1 MTISLRIGFKSVNHV
16 KKLGWAKLPQ
26 ELQTSCNLAVVSRAA
41 RRYPSWRRVPAY
53 QAELRGWPNAMQKV
67 FGSPLR
73 TAATGCAKRVTWD
86 KAGPRSKEAA
96 AGAAATTTKK
106 DMYNIWNCK
115 GIKLY
120 TFVFG
125 NTATKA
131 VRTRTRMILQ
141 VSTINSKQSPPTS
154 DKQPTK
160 AKAPRARSSPATAL
174 IPTARARAKS
184 LVTNKSVNKAL
195 TRAATVGIRLSC
207 PSTSFVIWYFCICIW
222 ICIQIDACIHTS
234 LQAAEIWHWT
244 LECKDTSFIL
254 LAMLGEPPQ
263 DMV

>member
-1 MTISLRIGFKSVNHV
+1 MTISLRIGFKSVNQV

-41 RRYPSWRRVPAY
+41 RRYPSWRRVPTY

-96 AGAAATTTKK
+96 AGAAAAATATATTTTTKK
-106 DMYNIWNCK
+106 KKKDMYDIWNCK

-120 TFVFG
+120 AFAFG
-125 NTATKA
+125 NTA
-131 VRTRTRMILQ
+131 TRMILQ
-141 VSTINSKQSPPTS
+141 VSTINIKQSPPTS

-160 AKAPRARSSPATAL
+160 AKAPRARSSPATSL

-184 LVTNKSVNKAL
+184 LVTNKSVNKAM
-195 TRAATVGIRLSC
+195 TRAGTVGIRLSC
-207 PSTSFVIWYFCICIW
+207 PITSFWNM
-222 ICIQIDACIHTS
+222 IQLYLYMNMHV
-234 LQAAEIWHWT
+234 
-244 LECKDTSFIL
+244 FINIYI
-254 LAMLGEPPQ
+254 
-263 DMV
+263 